1 MSRRAG
7 RLVGGT
13 AFTLLLAAQ
22 AGCAASPTRP
32 STALSTAPSM
42 ASQTTAGAPADLHAR
57 QAEWTRARQLLSLL
71 RLSEPAHPYVAELT
85 VALHERV
92 SGRGF
97 GARGALAV
105 DPHRALRLV
114 LLGPGGTTAL
124 DLWVTPTRF
133 RLVVPSMDLVKR
145 GGTSTAGTAGLPVA
159 FFRWWFLGPL
169 DGRLLDAHLAR
180 ATGESSEL
188 YVRASDGA
196 TVWMREGPPPAVR
209 PGARGADRPGMLAI
223 RRVPGDVDRSLEWS
237 GSTLFP
243 HPGDVARYREEHPSF
258 GIDVTVRIDAL
269 GQAAPD
275 PAAFDD
281 PDVVQPEVSL

>member
-1 MSRRAG
+1 VIRRAG
-7 RLVGGT
+7 QLAFALV
-13 AFTLLLAAQ
+13 TLAQ
-22 AGCAASPTRP
+22 AGCAATATPAP
-32 STALSTAPSM
+32 SATAPMSL
-42 ASQTTAGAPADLHAR
+42 PDR

-71 RLSEPAHPYVAELT
+71 RLSEPVHPYVAELT
-85 VALHERV
+85 VALHERL

-114 LLGPGGTTAL
+114 LLGPGGATAL

-145 GGTSTAGTAGLPVA
+145 GGTSTAGAAGLPVA
-159 FFRWWFLGPL
+159 FFRWWFLAPL
-169 DGRLLDAHLAR
+169 DGRLLDAHLKAGS
-180 ATGESSEL
+180 AEL
-188 YVRASDGA
+188 YVRETDGA
-196 TVWMREGPPPAVR
+196 TVWMREAALPRAAPAK
-209 PGARGADRPGMLAI
+209 PGMIAI
-223 RRVPGDVDRSLEWS
+223 RRAPGDVDRSLEWS

-243 HPGDVARYREEHPSF
+243 HPGDVARYREEHPTF
-258 GIDVTVRIDAL
+258 GIDVSVRIDAL

-281 PDVVQPEVSL
+281 PDVIAPEVTL